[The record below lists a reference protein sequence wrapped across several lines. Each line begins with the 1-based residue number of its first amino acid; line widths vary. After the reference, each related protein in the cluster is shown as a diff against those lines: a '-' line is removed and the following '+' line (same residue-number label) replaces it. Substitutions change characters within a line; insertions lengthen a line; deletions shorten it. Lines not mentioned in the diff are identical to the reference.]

1 MPLISEFVIISIIF
15 LVITVILVLKR
26 RYKLLKEL
34 INNKIFVVG
43 IIMVTVFSAYTLNLD
58 NKHEEIEKLQHATK
72 QALLGLIIAVMG
84 YLDLKIAPF
93 WAIFLASY
101 YLDV

>member
-1 MPLISEFVIISIIF
+1 MPHISEFVIISIIF
-15 LVITVILVLKR
+15 LVITVVLVLKR
-26 RYKLLKEL
+26 RYGLLIKLA
-34 INNKIFVVG
+34 NNKLFITG
-43 IIMVTVFSAYTLNLD
+43 IIMIMVFSTYTLNLD

-72 QALLGLIIAVMG
+72 QALLGLIIAIMA

-101 YLDV
+101 YLNV